1 MCERVGWCCCGCGC
15 GCLCVGVGG
24 WVGGCGCGCVGVGV
38 QSCSVR
44 EPLPFPSLATQP
56 QSAPKSL
63 EQQQLGMCSDY
74 TIGAWTQH
82 GM

>member
-1 MCERVGWCCCGCGC
+1 MG
-15 GCLCVGVGG
+15 VGVGM
-24 WVGGCGCGCVGVGV
+24 WVCAGVGV

-44 EPLPFPSLATQP
+44 EPLPFPSLATQL

-82 GM
+82 RMQVNYSNTNQHHCLYMSLTV